1 MIAQAILSLLLC
13 GVLVYS
19 WAEYR
24 RSPAVAML
32 SFIAGLAG
40 LYFVWMPSHSTH
52 VAEFIGIGRGADLI
66 MYLWVCISLIV
77 LLNLHLKLRS
87 QHEVITAVARA
98 IALTNAYSATE
109 ARSRSIELET
119 AIRTRASKPAR
130 LARDASNKEPTRMV
144 RAAAVDPTLLQIAP
158 VSSLRHRAHRAPRLD
173 LGGKTSMSRRPD
185 PD

>member
-13 GVLVYS
+13 CVLIYS

-24 RSPAVAML
+24 RSPAVALL

-40 LYFVWMPSHSTH
+40 LYFIWMPSHSTQ

-87 QHEVITAVARA
+87 QHEVITALARA
-98 IALTNAYSATE
+98 IALANAYSATE
-109 ARSRSIELET
+109 G
-119 AIRTRASKPAR
+119 AR
-130 LARDASNKEPTRMV
+130 LRSTEHATAKRTPADKAFRVARDAST
-144 RAAAVDPTLLQIAP
+144 DDSTL
-158 VSSLRHRAHRAPRLD
+158 V
-173 LGGKTSMSRRPD
+173 
-185 PD
+185 

>member
-13 GVLVYS
+13 FVLIYS

-24 RSPAVAML
+24 RSPAVALL

-40 LYFVWMPSHSTH
+40 LYFIWMPSHSTQ

-87 QHEVITAVARA
+87 QHEVITALARA
-98 IALTNAYSATE
+98 IALANAYSATE
-109 ARSRSIELET
+109 GARLRSAEHET
-119 AIRTRASKPAR
+119 AKRTAADKSPLP
-130 LARDASNKEPTRMV
+130 LARDASYKESTSVV
-144 RAAAVDPTLLQIAP
+144 RTPAVDST
-158 VSSLRHRAHRAPRLD
+158 SL
-173 LGGKTSMSRRPD
+173 
-185 PD
+185 

>member
-13 GVLVYS
+13 CVLIYS

-24 RSPAVAML
+24 RSPVVALL

-40 LYFVWMPSHSTH
+40 LYFIWMPSHSTQ

-87 QHEVITAVARA
+87 QHEVITALARA
-98 IALTNAYSATE
+98 IALASAYSTTE
-109 ARSRSIELET
+109 G
-119 AIRTRASKPAR
+119 AR
-130 LARDASNKEPTRMV
+130 LRSTEHATAKRTPADKAFRVARDAST
-144 RAAAVDPTLLQIAP
+144 VDSTL
-158 VSSLRHRAHRAPRLD
+158 V
-173 LGGKTSMSRRPD
+173 
-185 PD
+185 